1 MDQMK
6 TITATEAKQNFG
18 SLIASVNQGPV
29 TIQKT
34 NKDVAVVVSV
44 KRYQELKKIEDILYA
59 EAAKLAIQEGVL
71 SVKDSD
77 DFLNSI

>member
-1 MDQMK
+1 MDKMK

-18 SLIASVNQGPV
+18 NLIASVSQEPV

-34 NKDVAVVVSV
+34 NKDVAVVVSAQ
-44 KRYQELKKIEDILYA
+44 RYQELKKIEDILYG
-59 EAAKLAIQEGVL
+59 EAAKLAIKEGVL

>member
-1 MDQMK
+1 MK

-18 SLIASVNQGPV
+18 NLIALVNQEPV

-34 NKDVAVVVSV
+34 NKDVAVVVSIQ
-44 KRYQELKKIEDILYA
+44 RYQELKRIEDILYG
-59 EAAKLAIQEGVL
+59 EAAKLAIQEGIL